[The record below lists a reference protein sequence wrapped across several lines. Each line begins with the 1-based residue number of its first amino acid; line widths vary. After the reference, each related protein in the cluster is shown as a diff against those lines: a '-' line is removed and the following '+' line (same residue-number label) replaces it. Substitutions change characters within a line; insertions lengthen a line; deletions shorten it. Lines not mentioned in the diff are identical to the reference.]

1 MADNTIDTLELQ
13 IISNANKADASLDR
27 LARKLMDVNRSFN
40 ALNGGGLRKF
50 AKEIGTVGAAANAFS
65 KIKIKMPEISGMTK
79 EVDRMEKYITGA
91 SKKIA
96 QSFSDA
102 FNIKG
107 ANLSSVQKQ
116 IQEIGTLLSS
126 GKSGA
131 ASDLV
136 ATLGE
141 DIIKVASSAK
151 YMDDEMQSFY
161 KTLLK
166 VGKIKVSPDLPK
178 AMPDEW
184 KNMDGLLRQKIS
196 TQTGTELD
204 SLMQEW
210 KNNFKGL
217 FSDLDTDTVE
227 DQFIILNNLVKQ
239 CREGIANPLAKSG
252 LLDDAVW
259 EKVVGDLGNFEK
271 EIRNIKSALEATGGT
286 KQTENI
292 GLEKFISD
300 FRKLS
305 GIKADGLAGIG
316 DSLSGLAKGI
326 SDLNGISI
334 DINPVMQA
342 VNMIESLGKKKNV
355 TGTENLRQISSNLQD
370 FANSVNSIGNLTSAL
385 TSLSSIN
392 FDSNNLSKVINSLKN
407 LLSVKMDSFN
417 VSIFPEITGAINTL
431 ANVPDVSNS
440 LNRFIASLAKLA
452 GAGSSIGAV
461 AGQLPNLG
469 TAVKMA
475 VDKIASAGNV
485 SESVNTLVQ
494 SIARLA
500 GAGAKTGQTASGL
513 GDLAEE
519 TLKFF
524 QAMTKAPKIS
534 QNTIAMTKALAQ
546 LASAGGSVG
555 TTAGTVS
562 NAFNKLSGLGGKT
575 ANALRKAASS
585 IVSSFKSI
593 GSGSKHLNIASSGFG
608 RFIKSVLPY
617 VGFYQLFNLGK
628 QAVGLSSNLT
638 EVQNVVDVTFGNMTD
653 KIDEFTKNSIQ
664 QFGMSELSAK
674 QFASRFQAMG
684 SAMGISKS
692 LIGSAND
699 YLKDQTK
706 GYIGASNA
714 MADMSLNL
722 TKLTADMASF
732 YNVEQKSVAEDLES
746 IFTGQTRPLRA
757 YGLDLTQATLQEWAL
772 KQGLDADMQSMSQ
785 AEKTMLRYQY
795 VLANT
800 TAAHGDFS
808 RTADTWANRTR
819 VLSQQFQQ
827 LGSIVGGTFINAF
840 KPFVAA
846 LNSIMQKVISFAE
859 TISAALGAIFGWKI
873 EVGGGG
879 VTNDLGDLSGGMDD
893 VADSTGDA
901 AGAAE
906 KLKKTLSVLPF
917 DQLNQL
923 ASDMDKA
930 GNGGS
935 GGGSG
940 AGGGA
945 GAGSGASAAIVPT
958 ETIFDKYESDIKTLE
973 QLGGYI
979 GDALKKAMDSI
990 PWDDIYKKA
999 EGFGTGLANFLN
1011 GVIRTPG
1018 LFDSIGAT
1026 VAGALNTP
1034 LHALDSFGKTF
1045 DWTTFGTGLAEG
1057 LNSFFEKYDF
1067 GLLASSLDTWANGL
1081 FDAMI
1086 GFVDTVE
1093 WGGIGD
1099 EVADFVKDALG
1110 GIEWNKSYEAARGF
1124 GSGLATFLNKL
1135 LTPNTFSQIGSTI
1148 ASGLKTALTFGI
1160 SFISTFDWHSAT
1172 VSLLTSL
1179 TTFITDVNWKYL
1191 AKVFGFQMKRALWG
1205 IRDGIAETDWNE
1217 IGQNISDF
1225 ISGIPFTEILSGVG
1239 ELIWTAINA
1248 GIDLWKGIFGIDTI
1262 EDKINGLDK
1271 SLDLS
1276 ALSNGL
1282 KTLGEALSPFVKGFA
1297 EGFIDVMDFLA
1308 NTVTP
1313 AVISALGTAFELL
1326 GDALNAIPP
1335 EAMQKLG
1342 ESLGKI
1348 GASLVMI
1355 KGANAGINAI
1365 KGLFTFLGGTKAAT
1379 DVAKGGLES
1388 VGKAAGGTS
1397 KATEILQAVFGST
1410 GGKMAGM
1417 ISAIVYGGVKLDE
1430 LADAAE
1436 GGNGKLSE
1444 FGGIMDSI
1452 RTNFAPNVSKAIFD
1466 LKEEIENAG
1475 GATEDTK
1482 QKFVDLFTAEGISPE
1497 ALQTAFND
1505 VAGSV
1510 GATVEQQE
1518 LLKGIIDG
1526 VAQSS
1531 ENMAEK
1537 VETSGESTESAYG
1550 RIRQAIKELGDES
1563 GFYGEQAN
1571 VVLDALK
1578 QQEDSGS
1585 NAKTAFQY
1593 LLDTYGNME
1602 AGSGTL
1608 ADALNGKLK
1617 GSFDNLESSAQKA
1630 ADKSGNLSTKIGGIE
1645 GVSVLSL
1652 IQLGLMNAMFGNLAS
1667 SGKDAEGKVGGLGTA
1682 IVGLVSNISGKAE
1695 KLKNDS
1701 KELFG
1706 NVPKGGKE
1714 GIDDNASLVE
1724 TSIKNLA
1731 DNSVI
1736 KTLKTLLGINSP
1748 STVAD
1753 GFGLNFDQG
1762 LANGIANNQN
1772 LVTSAITAV
1781 VTAVKDLFP
1790 LENENFK
1797 AFGTTFMAEFKTGI
1811 SEQTELVKADAS
1823 GLIDALKGIFPG
1835 YNSDFYSY
1843 GKTFMSKIGDG
1854 ITGMMSSVS
1863 SDANSVANTIKR
1875 AFDFSLYSK
1884 GKSVAGSFVN
1894 GLTSVHIPLPHVTLT
1909 TTTSVVGNTATT
1921 STSSSVKWYKKGGLF
1936 NFPSVIGVGEA
1947 GKEAVLPLENKH
1959 TMSMISDSITQN
1971 MDGGFGLSKDDMRQA
1986 VAEGVAIAMMN
1997 NQDNRPINLYAT
2009 LYTEDNEVLAR
2020 AVTRGQQKIDYR
2032 MNPTPSFG

>member
-555 TTAGTVS
+555 TAAGTVS

-1099 EVADFVKDALG
+1099 EVAGLIENALG
-1110 GIEWNKSYEAARGF
+1110 GIKWEKAYRAASGF
-1124 GSGLATFLNKL
+1124 GSGLATYLNKL
-1135 LTPNTFSQIGSTI
+1135 ITPSVFGQIGHTI
-1148 ASGLKTALTFGI
+1148 ASTLNTVISGAYSFLGTINWKQWGTSIGTSLNTF
-1160 SFISTFDWHSAT
+1160 FTDFDWEKAGLTLDSA
-1172 VSLLTSL
+1172 VNGVLDMMIEAAQ
-1179 TTFITDVNWKYL
+1179 TTDWESFGDKVVRMLKQIRWREIL
-1191 AKVFGFQMKRALWG
+1191 AK
-1205 IRDGIAETDWNE
+1205 
-1217 IGQNISDF
+1217 IGQ
-1225 ISGIPFTEILSGVG
+1225 
-1239 ELIWTAINA
+1239 LIWEAINA
-1248 GIDLWKGIFGIDTI
+1248 GIKSWTKLFDEYPVETTIVTALLALKFTGLGSLIGKTIWGKITGSILGKGVATAASTSIGGGVASTITRGI
-1262 EDKINGLDK
+1262 
-1271 SLDLS
+1271 SH
-1276 ALSNGL
+1276 ALTSQTGVIA
-1282 KTLGEALSPFVKGFA
+1282 T
-1297 EGFIDVMDFLA
+1297 
-1308 NTVTP
+1308 TV
-1313 AVISALGTAFELL
+1313 AGALGVAF
-1326 GDALNAIPP
+1326 A
-1335 EAMQKLG
+1335 Q
-1342 ESLGKI
+1342 
-1348 GASLVMI
+1348 
-1355 KGANAGINAI
+1355 
-1365 KGLFTFLGGTKAAT
+1365 
-1379 DVAKGGLES
+1379 
-1388 VGKAAGGTS
+1388 
-1397 KATEILQAVFGST
+1397 
-1410 GGKMAGM
+1410 
-1417 ISAIVYGGVKLDE
+1417 VKLDE
-1430 LADAAE
+1430 YT
-1436 GGNGKLSE
+1436 GGPELMFKNIGDMIGSGLSKLSE
-1444 FGGIMDSI
+1444 NKSVQKGLEDLRDFFKGVYSKLGIDLNFDGSDTTPEIEVSI
-1452 RTNFAPNVSKAIFD
+1452 EAKDNTSEGMETAKTSLAQNLPNETAVDIKANDNTDAGISSAKINVETLPNETAIDISANNNTASGISGARTNVESLPSETVVNINAQDNTASPIDGIKRILGTIPQSLGINFEANTVMATITMGAFELVVKGLSTLFGNTATDADESSTEIGGSADKIKSSMENSTVPINNFYKTLTDGAADISTKVPSAFAKIITEIQKVQAKIKSESSTAGETTTENYLKGAEKGTTSNGHLVTEAI
-1466 LKEEIENAG
+1466 KGVA
-1475 GATEDTK
+1475 ED
-1482 QKFVDLFTAEGISPE
+1482 VNE
-1497 ALQTAFND
+1497 
-1505 VAGSV
+1505 
-1510 GATVEQQE
+1510 TVENE
-1518 LLKGIIDG
+1518 WDG
-1526 VAQSS
+1526 VA
-1531 ENMAEK
+1531 
-1537 VETSGESTESAYG
+1537 
-1550 RIRQAIKELGDES
+1550 
-1563 GFYGEQAN
+1563 
-1571 VVLDALK
+1571 
-1578 QQEDSGS
+1578 
-1585 NAKTAFQY
+1585 
-1593 LLDTYGNME
+1593 
-1602 AGSGTL
+1602 
-1608 ADALNGKLK
+1608 
-1617 GSFDNLESSAQKA
+1617 
-1630 ADKSGNLSTKIGGIE
+1630 E
-1645 GVSVLSL
+1645 GY
-1652 IQLGLMNAMFGNLAS
+1652 
-1667 SGKDAEGKVGGLGTA
+1667 
-1682 IVGLVSNISGKAE
+1682 
-1695 KLKNDS
+1695 
-1701 KELFG
+1701 
-1706 NVPKGGKE
+1706 
-1714 GIDDNASLVE
+1714 
-1724 TSIKNLA
+1724 
-1731 DNSVI
+1731 
-1736 KTLKTLLGINSP
+1736 
-1748 STVAD
+1748 
-1753 GFGLNFDQG
+1753 GLNYDQG
-1762 LANGIANNQN
+1762 LANGITNNKQ
-1772 LVTSAITAV
+1772 LVTSAITAML
-1781 VTAVKDLFP
+1781 TAVKSLFP

-1823 GLIDALKGIFPG
+1823 SLIDALKGIFPR
-1835 YNSDFYSY
+1835 YNSDFYS
-1843 GKTFMSKIGDG
+1843 IGTIYMQKLGNG
-1854 ITGMMSSVS
+1854 ITSMMNSVS
-1863 SDANSVANTIKR
+1863 SDAGSIVNAIKR
-1875 AFDFSLYSK
+1875 TFDFSLYSK
-1884 GKSVAGSFVN
+1884 GQSVTSSFVR
-1894 GLTSVHIPLPHVTLT
+1894 GLKSVHIPRLNLT
-1909 TTTSVVGNTATT
+1909 FTT
-1921 STSSSVKWYKKGGLF
+1921 STSLSADGKSATTQTNSYVNWYKKGGLF

-1947 GKEAVLPLENKH
+1947 GKEAVLPLENKR
-1959 TMSMISDSITQN
+1959 TMSMIADSITQN
-1971 MDGGFGLSKDDMRQA
+1971 AKGIGVDEEMLTNA
-1986 VAEGVAIAMMN
+1986 VARGVAMAMMS

-2009 LYTEDNEVLAR
+2009 LYTENDEVLAR

-2032 MNPTPSFG
+2032 MNPTPAF